1 MNKLRKTKKW
11 KEIANCEFELITSK
25 YNFYIT
31 FDKSSKIWVLDV
43 FDEKIED
50 NSSSYIDSF
59 EFDSLVQAK
68 NEAENFI

>member
-1 MNKLRKTKKW
+1 MTNKKDWRKLSK
-11 KEIANCEFELITSK
+11 NEFELITSK

-31 FDKSSKIWVLDV
+31 FDESSKIWVLDV
-43 FDEKIED
+43 FNEKIED

-59 EFDSLVQAK
+59 EFDSLIQAK